1 VLTGFG
7 NDFGGRNYNVAKAT
21 KMLEDTIKWRRE
33 FGIDNIHTEYKDT
46 IALENSTGK
55 MYVRGFD
62 KEGVPL
68 IYMKPVKE
76 NTKDHTGNIKHLVYS
91 MERAVACMEAKGQ
104 GNTKLSLVIDYD
116 GYTSAHA
123 PPMKTALETLNILQ
137 SHYPERLKHAY
148 CVRAPFMFYAFF
160 KMVSPFIDPVTRAKI
175 CMLKNADIGNPNCKL
190 MQDVGGDVLESCVG
204 GKDSRPFV
212 SSLYLAGPFEQ
223 DFRTILEREEAAQ
236 RAGAAPPPAQSS
248 EATTEAATA
257 AATVAA
263 SESAPAATTEP
274 ATEVA
279 KPAAQEETHAAEPAQ
294 PASTASAEGVDAA
307 PQKETHTAEPAA
319 QPVAQA
325 EAEAQPSVPTAQQEE
340 ARAAE
345 PAESAAQ
352 DSTQPAEPVNSASK
366 QDETH
371 AAGDSQDVH
380 SAAPAEPAAAAD
392 TQAATGAPSAS
403 EATTTVEDVTE
414 GVADVKVDQEA

>member
-1 VLTGFG
+1 
-7 NDFGGRNYNVAKAT
+7 
-21 KMLEDTIKWRRE
+21 MLEDTIKWRHE

-148 CVRAPFMFYAFF
+148 CVRAPFIFYAFF

-175 CMLKNADIGNPNCKL
+175 GMLKNADIGTPNCKL
-190 MQDVGGDVLESCVG
+190 QQDVGGDVLESCVG

-248 EATTEAATA
+248 EVTSEAATA
-257 AATVAA
+257 SV
-263 SESAPAATTEP
+263 SEP
-274 ATEVA
+274 ATAATAESAAEAA
-279 KPAAQEETHAAEPAQ
+279 KPAAQEETPAAEPAQ
-294 PASTASAEGVDAA
+294 PASTGPAEAAESAPKD
-307 PQKETHTAEPAA
+307 THTEEPAA

-325 EAEAQPSVPTAQQEE
+325 AEAEAQSSVPAAQQEE
-340 ARAAE
+340 AGTAE
-345 PAESAAQ
+345 PAEKATQ
-352 DSTQPAEPVNSASK
+352 DSTQTAEPVTSAS
-366 QDETH
+366 QHEETPAVGGSQE
-371 AAGDSQDVH
+371 AAH
-380 SAAPAEPAAAAD
+380 AEPAAAVE
-392 TQAATGAPSAS
+392 TQAAADAPSAS

>member
-1 VLTGFG
+1 
-7 NDFGGRNYNVAKAT
+7 
-21 KMLEDTIKWRRE
+21 MLEDTIKWRHE

-148 CVRAPFMFYAFF
+148 CVRAPFIFYAFF

-175 CMLKNADIGNPNCKL
+175 CMLKNADIGTPNCKL
-190 MQDVGGDVLESCVG
+190 QQDVGGDVLESCVG

-248 EATTEAATA
+248 EVTSEAATA
-257 AATVAA
+257 SV
-263 SESAPAATTEP
+263 SEP
-274 ATEVA
+274 ATAATAESAAEAA
-279 KPAAQEETHAAEPAQ
+279 KPAAQEETPAAEPAQ
-294 PASTASAEGVDAA
+294 PASTGPAEAAESAPKD
-307 PQKETHTAEPAA
+307 THTEEPAA

-325 EAEAQPSVPTAQQEE
+325 AEAEAQSSVPAAQQEE
-340 ARAAE
+340 AGTAE
-345 PAESAAQ
+345 PAEKATQ
-352 DSTQPAEPVNSASK
+352 DSTQTAEPVTSAS
-366 QDETH
+366 QHEETPAVGGSQE
-371 AAGDSQDVH
+371 AAH
-380 SAAPAEPAAAAD
+380 AEPAAAVE
-392 TQAATGAPSAS
+392 TQAAADAPSAS

>member
-1 VLTGFG
+1 
-7 NDFGGRNYNVAKAT
+7 
-21 KMLEDTIKWRRE
+21 MLEDTIKWRHE

-204 GKDSRPFV
+204 GKDSHPFV

-223 DFRTILEREEAAQ
+223 DFRTILEREEAVQ
-236 RAGAAPPPAQSS
+236 RAGAAPAPAQSAEPTS
-248 EATTEAATA
+248 EAVT
-257 AATVAA
+257 
-263 SESAPAATTEP
+263 AATTEP
-274 ATEVA
+274 ATEPATAATTEAATEAA
-279 KPAAQEETHAAEPAQ
+279 KPAAQDETPVVEPAQ
-294 PASTASAEGVDAA
+294 PASQGAEAA
-307 PQKETHTAEPAA
+307 AQEQTHTVEPAA
-319 QPVAQA
+319 QPVAPAA
-325 EAEAQPSVPTAQQEE
+325 EAEAQPSVPAAQQEE
-340 ARAAE
+340 AGTAE

-352 DSTQPAEPVNSASK
+352 DSTETAEPANSAG
-366 QDETH
+366 QQEEAP
-371 AAGDSQDVH
+371 AAGGSQE
-380 SAAPAEPAAAAD
+380 AAHAEPAAAVEA
-392 TQAATGAPSAS
+392 QAATDAPSAS

-414 GVADVKVDQEA
+414 GVAGVKVDQEA

>member
-1 VLTGFG
+1 
-7 NDFGGRNYNVAKAT
+7 
-21 KMLEDTIKWRRE
+21 MLEDTIKWRHE

-175 CMLKNADIGNPNCKL
+175 CMLKNADIGTPNCKL

-236 RAGAAPPPAQSS
+236 SAGAAPPPAHSS
-248 EATTEAATA
+248 EATNAAATA
-257 AATVAA
+257 PTSEPATT
-263 SESAPAATTEP
+263 ATTEA

-279 KPAAQEETHAAEPAQ
+279 KPAAQEETQAAEPAQ
-294 PASTASAEGVDAA
+294 PASQAVEAA
-307 PQKETHTAEPAA
+307 ALEETHTVVPAA
-319 QPVAQA
+319 QPVAQAA
-325 EAEAQPSVPTAQQEE
+325 EAEAQPSVPATQQEE

-345 PAESAAQ
+345 PAEKATQ
-352 DSTQPAEPVNSASK
+352 DSTQTAEPVTSAS
-366 QDETH
+366 QQEETPAVGGSQE
-371 AAGDSQDVH
+371 AAH
-380 SAAPAEPAAAAD
+380 AEPAAAVE
-392 TQAATGAPSAS
+392 TQAAADAPSAS

>member
-7 NDFGGRNYNVAKAT
+7 NDFGDRNYNVAKAT

-175 CMLKNADIGNPNCKL
+175 CMLKNADIGTPNCKL
-190 MQDVGGDVLESCVG
+190 QQDVGGDVLESCVG

-236 RAGAAPPPAQSS
+236 RAGAAPPPAHSS
-248 EATTEAATA
+248 EATSEAATA
-257 AATVAA
+257 AA
-263 SESAPAATTEP
+263 SEPATAATTE
-274 ATEVA
+274 AAAEAA
-279 KPAAQEETHAAEPAQ
+279 KPTAQEETPAAEPAQ
-294 PASTASAEGVDAA
+294 PASPASAEGADAA
-307 PQKETHTAEPAA
+307 PQKDTHTVERAA

-325 EAEAQPSVPTAQQEE
+325 AEAEVQPSVPAAQQEE
-340 ARAAE
+340 AGTAE
-345 PAESAAQ
+345 PAEKATQ
-352 DSTQPAEPVNSASK
+352 DSTQPAESANAAG
-366 QDETH
+366 QQGETP
-371 AAGDSQDVH
+371 AGGDSQSAP
-380 SAAPAEPAAAAD
+380 SAAPAEPAAA
-392 TQAATGAPSAS
+392 QAAADAPSAS
-403 EATTTVEDVTE
+403 EATTSVEDVTE